1 MVAVM
6 CAIRLRG
13 RSVEVHG
20 EFLALVL
27 KICTVIFHHG
37 EQHLLM
43 VILVMKEYADLQII
57 KTISA
62 VRGRL

>member
-6 CAIRLRG
+6 CVLRLRG
-13 RSVEVHG
+13 RSVEGHG

-37 EQHLLM
+37 EQQLLM
-43 VILVMKEYADLQII
+43 VILVMKEYADLQ
-57 KTISA
+57 TTSA